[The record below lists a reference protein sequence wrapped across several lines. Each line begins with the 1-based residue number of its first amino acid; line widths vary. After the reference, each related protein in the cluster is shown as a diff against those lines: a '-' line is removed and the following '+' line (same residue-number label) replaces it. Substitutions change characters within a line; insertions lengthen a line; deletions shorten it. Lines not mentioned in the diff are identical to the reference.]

1 MCDNLRTPRVPPS
14 IFGARRGEIQDDLDP
29 VSISA
34 PTSWCA
40 SVVPCSVTAAML
52 TSRFGPICS
61 IALGSSKE
69 MHRRCQLP
77 SRASGSSSSLMAV
90 RYTEPIRTLGRSIPS
105 QVPGLDA
112 RHCGSHNPPLMPARP
127 PAFLLSCPKGS
138 SGTSQARGYSGMRY
152 WRKELHTGMNFT
164 VSTDLFVCPTL
175 VKSRLQFRSRAVPG
189 GPYRR
194 WPTHNLLA

>member
-1 MCDNLRTPRVPPS
+1 MCDKLRIPRRPPS

-61 IALGSSKE
+61 IAPGSSKE
-69 MHRRCQLP
+69 MDRQCQLP

-90 RYTEPIRTLGRSIPS
+90 RYTEPIRNLSRCGALACDGKHGSIIPGPGRVRLRNNRACNRN
-105 QVPGLDA
+105 QT
-112 RHCGSHNPPLMPARP
+112 R
-127 PAFLLSCPKGS
+127 KKS
-138 SGTSQARGYSGMRY
+138 SREQSAITYPE
-152 WRKELHTGMNFT
+152 RKQRTRDRCRLRDCH
-164 VSTDLFVCPTL
+164 PTAEC
-175 VKSRLQFRSRAVPG
+175 VKSVSA
-189 GPYRR
+189 
-194 WPTHNLLA
+194 HH

>member
-1 MCDNLRTPRVPPS
+1 MCDKLRIPRRPPS

-61 IALGSSKE
+61 IALGSKE
-69 MHRRCQLP
+69 MDRRCQLP
-77 SRASGSSSSLMAV
+77 FRASGSSSSLMAV
-90 RYTEPIRTLGRSIPS
+90 RYTEPIRTLGRSVPS

-112 RHCGSHNPPLMPARP
+112 RRRVVLIVDPLICFSCPRDHLLFAVQPKEIKRGPHRLGDAAECGRRGARP
-127 PAFLLSCPKGS
+127 RHPRPAFTFS
-138 SGTSQARGYSGMRY
+138 
-152 WRKELHTGMNFT
+152 
-164 VSTDLFVCPTL
+164 
-175 VKSRLQFRSRAVPG
+175 RSRTVCQM
-189 GPYRR
+189 
-194 WPTHNLLA
+194 